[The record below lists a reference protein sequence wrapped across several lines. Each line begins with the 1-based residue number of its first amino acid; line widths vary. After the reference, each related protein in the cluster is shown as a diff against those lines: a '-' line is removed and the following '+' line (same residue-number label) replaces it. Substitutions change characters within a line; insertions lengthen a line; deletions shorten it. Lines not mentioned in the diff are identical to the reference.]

1 MGRMTSHILWKNKKN
16 PNHQPVVV
24 VVVVFSLSLSLSQE
38 SHYSMLGPLIGK
50 GLHQKERGNRQQ
62 IMSTL
67 D

>member
-1 MGRMTSHILWKNKKN
+1 
-16 PNHQPVVV
+16 
-24 VVVVFSLSLSLSQE
+24 
-38 SHYSMLGPLIGK
+38 MLGPLIGK